1 MPRRSSVGI
10 AAPNPRPGQTAIG
23 LLSQEDEA
31 DFLLM
36 AALNELLTVEFGSP
50 RYDQLTKIIELNRKV
65 AGSAAFLGSIIDSA
79 AQVVEE
85 KTQLAT
91 EVETLEQKIES
102 GDFVAHTNKFAMALK
117 ADVEANA
124 VLDIR
129 YLLYMQRYGPPVD
142 GMFDPVLLA
151 EFIDPQ

>member
-1 MPRRSSVGI
+1 MI
-10 AAPNPRPGQTAIG
+10 
-23 LLSQEDEA
+23 
-31 DFLLM
+31 
-36 AALNELLTVEFGSP
+36 
-50 RYDQLTKIIELNRKV
+50 KIIELNRKV

-79 AQVVEE
+79 ANIVEE
-85 KTQLAT
+85 KTQLET

>member
-10 AAPNPRPGQTAIG
+10 AAPQPRPGQTIVGVIG
-23 LLSQEDEA
+23 QAEEA
-31 DFLLM
+31 DILLM
-36 AALNELLTVEFGSP
+36 DALNELLTVEFGSP
-50 RYDQLTKIIELNRKV
+50 RYDQLQAIINTNQKI
-65 AGSAAFLGSIIDSA
+65 AGSADFLSSIIESA
-79 AQVVEE
+79 ATIVEE
-85 KTQLAT
+85 KTQLST

-102 GDFVAHTNKFAMALK
+102 GEFTAHTNKFAMALK

-151 EFIDPQ
+151 EFINPE